1 MRGAEEEPT
10 SGTFGMSSGSG
21 VVSMRRCW
29 LNLANVKI
37 VSTRRED
44 RRTWVVDPT
53 F

>member
-29 LNLANVKI
+29 LNLANVRI
-37 VSTRRED
+37 VSSGREGGF
-44 RRTWVVDPT
+44 TWVADPT